1 MILEKIRRAGIEIV
15 GDVTYRDK
23 RCPKEDAELVTFIN
37 EWRIDP
43 QLSEFIVIHIPN
55 EKKRRK
61 KEDFAELKKQRMKG
75 AFVPGASDIVA
86 VGHPTLII
94 ELKRIDHTL
103 SDIEDE
109 QIEFLSKAIESDA
122 WVCIALGYKNAL
134 KFAREWY
141 EANYL

>member
-1 MILEKIRRAGIEIV
+1 MILDKINRAGIEIV
-15 GDVTYRDK
+15 GDLSYRNK
-23 RCPKEDAELVTFIN
+23 NCPKEDAELVTFMN

-43 QLSEFIVIHIPN
+43 QLSEIIVIHIPN

-75 AFVPGASDIVA
+75 AFLPGASDVIA

-94 ELKRIDHTL
+94 ELKRLDHTQ

-109 QIEFLSKAIESDA
+109 QIDFLVKAMQSDA
-122 WVCIALGYKNAL
+122 WVCIALGYVAAL
-134 KFAREWY
+134 QFAREWY
-141 EANYL
+141 AENYL